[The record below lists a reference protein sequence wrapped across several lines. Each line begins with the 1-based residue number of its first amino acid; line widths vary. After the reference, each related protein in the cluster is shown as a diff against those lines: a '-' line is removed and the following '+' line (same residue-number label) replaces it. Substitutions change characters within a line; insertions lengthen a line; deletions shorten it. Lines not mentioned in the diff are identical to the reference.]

1 MTAHHRHP
9 LDRLRADPPP
19 GLDEP
24 DWSSACDFE
33 VDGADII
40 DGLDVTALY
49 DGDGELY
56 GLHIGGLTLGE
67 AQIAKML
74 DAAHFARIRTMGAVE
89 LEQRRQDWLASMM
102 EDKNDVR

>member
-19 GLDEP
+19 GLDDR

-33 VDGADII
+33 VDGADIL

-49 DGDGELY
+49 DGDGDIY
-56 GLHIGGLTLGE
+56 GLRIGGLTLSWN
-67 AQIAKML
+67 QISAML
-74 DAAHFARIRTMGAVE
+74 EPDHFKRIKRMDAVE
-89 LEQRRQDWLASMM
+89 LGQRRQDWLASMM
-102 EDKNDVR
+102 EDDRDE

>member
-9 LDRLRADPPP
+9 LDRLRADPLP
-19 GLDEP
+19 EAP

-33 VDGADII
+33 VDGADIL

-49 DGDGELY
+49 DGDGDLY
-56 GLHIGGLTLGE
+56 GLRIGGLTLSWN
-67 AQIAKML
+67 QISAML
-74 DAAHFARIRTMGAVE
+74 EPDHFKRIKRMDAVE

-102 EDKNDVR
+102 EDDRDE